1 MLEAMLEIVREV
13 VVELLGA
20 RERTGSRRPMKT
32 LIIIPTYN
40 ERENLEPLV
49 TDILAAAPGVDLL
62 VVDDNSPDG
71 TGALADTLHQR
82 EPRVS
87 VLHRAGKLGL
97 GTAYLRGFEYAR
109 DHGYDLVFEMDAD
122 FSHDP
127 KYLPEFLAAADG
139 PDGADLVIGS
149 RYIPGGGTPSWSA
162 ARRFISGGGN
172 VFARTVLGIPIHD
185 CTSGY
190 RCYKTAALDTLNL
203 AAVGSQGYAF
213 QVEMAYAMWRGGYRI
228 REVPIQFIDRRVGK
242 SKMSRA
248 IFIEAFRWVLVTR
261 VNGSPVVR
269 GAAVASH
276 VRAASPD
283 AAGETSVGAVPE
295 ADGAANSQ
303 AAL

>member
-1 MLEAMLEIVREV
+1 
-13 VVELLGA
+13 
-20 RERTGSRRPMKT
+20 MKT

-49 TDILAAAPGVDLL
+49 TDILSAAPDVDLL
-62 VVDDNSPDG
+62 VIDDNSPDG
-71 TGALADTLHQR
+71 TGALADSLRQR
-82 EPRVS
+82 EPRVN
-87 VLHRAGKLGL
+87 VLHRTGKLGL

-127 KYLPEFLAAADG
+127 KYLPEFLAAAHD
-139 PDGADLVIGS
+139 PNGADLVIGS
-149 RYIPGGGTPSWSA
+149 RYIPGGGTPSWSPI
-162 ARRFISGGGN
+162 RRFISGGGN

-203 AAVGSQGYAF
+203 AAVRSQGYAF

-248 IFIEAFRWVLVTR
+248 IFIEAFRWVLATR
-261 VNGSPVVR
+261 LNGSPVVR
-269 GAAVASH
+269 EAEVAARARAAV
-276 VRAASPD
+276 PD
-283 AAGETSVGAVPE
+283 TTEDTSAGPVPN